1 MAFAKNLAAALLLY
15 FCSVAPVVAADFFN
29 KTITVIRGP
38 DGRPCTSFVL
48 DGVNPADSSTPNTSW
63 MVLCQA
69 GVGYKENLAMLVD
82 AKLSGRPVSV
92 STTGSVVPECGH
104 VEAYVV
110 MLP

>member
-1 MAFAKNLAAALLLY
+1 MNFAKELVAALLMC
-15 FCSVAPVVAADFFN
+15 FCAVGAVDAADFFS

-38 DGRPCTSFVL
+38 DGRPCTFFVL
-48 DGVNPADSSTPNTSW
+48 DGVSPADPSTPNTSW
-63 MVLCQA
+63 MVLRQTS
-69 GVGYKENLAMLVD
+69 VGYKENLAMLVS